1 MIPMVVERTGKS
13 ERAWDIYSRLMEERV
28 IFLTGI
34 INSHMSTVVIAQLLF
49 LQHSDPDGEVSMYI
63 DSQGGSVT
71 AGLAIYDTMQF
82 IKPEIR
88 TICVGQA
95 ASMGAVLLT
104 GGTTR
109 KRMALPNARMMIH
122 QPQAGF
128 SGQETDIQIHAKEVA
143 RTRLRLEEILS
154 NHTEQP
160 LEKITADSERDF
172 FMSSDEAKAYGL
184 IDEVVINSA

>member
-1 MIPMVVERTGKS
+1 MVVERTGKS

-34 INSHMSTVVIAQLLF
+34 INSQMSTVVIAQLLF
-49 LQHSDPDGEVSMYI
+49 LQHSDPDGEISMYI

-82 IKPEIR
+82 IKPDIR

-104 GGTTR
+104 GGTNG

-122 QPQAGF
+122 QPQSGF
-128 SGQETDIQIHAKEVA
+128 CGQETDIQIHAKEVA
-143 RTRLRLEEILS
+143 RTRLRLEEIIAA
-154 NHTEQP
+154 HTGQP
-160 LEKITADSERDF
+160 LEKVTADSERDF
-172 FMSSDEAKAYGL
+172 FMSSEEAKVYGL

>member
-28 IFLTGI
+28 IFLTGVV
-34 INSHMSTVVIAQLLF
+34 NSQMSQRVIAQLLF
-49 LQHSDPDGEVSMYI
+49 LQHSNPDGEVSMYI
-63 DSQGGSVT
+63 DSPGGSVS

-104 GGTTR
+104 GGTEG
-109 KRMALPNARMMIH
+109 KRMALPNSRMMIH
-122 QPQAGF
+122 QPQSGF
-128 SGQETDIQIHAKEVA
+128 CGQETDIQIQAKEIA
-143 RTRLRLEEILS
+143 RTRSRLDRILAS
-154 NHTEQP
+154 HTGKP
-160 LEKITADSERDF
+160 LETITADSERDF
-172 FMSSDEAKAYGL
+172 YMSSEEAQEYGL
-184 IDEVVINSA
+184 IDETVVNAS

>member
-34 INSHMSTVVIAQLLF
+34 INSQMSTVVIAQLLF
-49 LQHSDPDGEVSMYI
+49 LQHSDPDGEISMYI

-82 IKPEIR
+82 IKPDIR

-104 GGTTR
+104 GGTNG

-128 SGQETDIQIHAKEVA
+128 CGQETDIQIHAKEVA
-143 RTRLRLEEILS
+143 RTRLRLEEIIAA
-154 NHTEQP
+154 HTGQP
-160 LEKITADSERDF
+160 LEKVTADSERDF
-172 FMSSDEAKAYGL
+172 FMSSEEAKVYGL

>member
-34 INSHMSTVVIAQLLF
+34 INSQMSTVVIAQLLF
-49 LQHSDPDGEVSMYI
+49 LQHSDPDGEISMYI
-63 DSQGGSVT
+63 DSPGGSVT

-82 IKPEIR
+82 IKPDIR

-104 GGTTR
+104 GGTTG
-109 KRMALPNARMMIH
+109 KRMALPNARMMMH

-143 RTRLRLEEILS
+143 RTRLRLEEIIAT
-154 NHTEQP
+154 HTEQH
-160 LEKITADSERDF
+160 LAKITADSERDF
-172 FMSSDEAKAYGL
+172 FMSSEEAKEYGL